1 MATNLAIDIDLLNEA
16 KRIGHKKTKREVVND
31 ALQEYIERRKQHE
44 AISLFGAIDF
54 DESGAAAG
62 ERDVVAE
69 RERADAAV
77 GGAGQKFAVHRR
89 RAAEDAAAAEGCA
102 AGHGHVADSGMV
114 VAIHEQRAGA
124 HRRRAGEI
132 I

>member
-54 DESGAAAG
+54 DETYNY
-62 ERDVVAE
+62 
-69 RERADAAV
+69 
-77 GGAGQKFAVHRR
+77 K
-89 RAAEDAAAAEGCA
+89 
-102 AGHGHVADSGMV
+102 
-114 VAIHEQRAGA
+114 A
-124 HRRRAGEI
+124 HRDT
-132 I
+132 